1 MEDGITIG
9 IITGITIGMKGIITG
24 LIYINVCIYKI

>member
-9 IITGITIGMKGIITG
+9 IFIGMLTGITIGMEGFIVGII
-24 LIYINVCIYKI
+24 NKKKK